1 MRSRTRDVSLA
12 ALALIA
18 AVAVG
23 TVSAPAQEPV
33 KFTVGNLAFPSHSA
47 MIINVLKAKGFDKKH
62 GIDMEVKAYGAVS
75 AYYGSTASGETHSV
89 PGGPL
94 VFQKMRLEGV
104 PIKIVATLV
113 DMTSMSVITKDP
125 SIKAITDLKGKTVAA
140 DMASSEYSVVSLYA
154 KSKGLV
160 FGKDVTVVQ
169 AGPPLVRTQL
179 AADRVDAGMT
189 WEPTAT
195 LTMRD
200 NPAYRI
206 IFNGKQSW
214 RELTGKDGWLLALG
228 LREDWIR
235 KNAAG
240 LPKVIAALDETA
252 RFMRSNA
259 DEADQILQ
267 GAIKLPPGAFKD
279 MITARISPTDADLST
294 DAALDRWLLA
304 NVSTTHHLAGTCKM
318 GPASDPMAVV
328 DQYGRVHGLQG
339 LRVVDASVMP
349 DVVRANTNATTIMI
363 AERVAD
369 WIKAGH

>member
-125 SIKAITDLKGKTVAA
+125 SIKAITDLKGKTIAA
-140 DMASSEYSVVSLYA
+140 DMASSEYSVLSLYA
-154 KSKGLV
+154 KHKGVVL
-160 FGKDVTVVQ
+160 GKDATVVQ

-206 IFNGKQSW
+206 IFNGKQGW
-214 RELTGKDGWLLALG
+214 REITGKDGWLLALG
-228 LREDWIR
+228 VREDWIA
-235 KNAAG
+235 KNAAAVPR
-240 LPKVIAALDETA
+240 LVAAFHDA
-252 RFMRSNA
+252 AGFMRSNA

-267 GAIKLPPGAFKD
+267 AAIKLPPGAFKD
-279 MITARISPTDADLST
+279 MITAPRVVFDVRAT
-294 DAALDRWLLA
+294 
-304 NVSTTHHLAGTCKM
+304 
-318 GPASDPMAVV
+318 SDPTARETLWEVV
-328 DQYGRVHGLQG
+328 KVAIGEGYFKDPPRDQTLIHV
-339 LRVVDASVMP
+339 P
-349 DVVRANTNATTIMI
+349 
-363 AERVAD
+363 
-369 WIKAGH
+369 